1 VSEPKIGERGGLDW
15 VLAGALGALL
25 GVGDDALLLTLKAF
39 AVSLG
44 FDARYA
50 EAKAA
55 EWLPEFRA
63 HLKKRGVA
71 NT

>member
-1 VSEPKIGERGGLDW
+1 MSRSRIDEQGGLEW
-15 VLAGALGALL
+15 TLKGSLGALM